1 MLTVNGQMCHSIVWN
16 VILPTLIIVLLNF
29 ISFIY
34 VMDLFGKP
42 VKSGMVAIVGPPN
55 AGKSTLMNNLL
66 GQKISIVTPK
76 PQTTRNRIVGIVND
90 TDYQVVFLDTPG
102 LHKAREPLNIEMV
115 RVAMESLSEVDLVLF
130 LVDVS
135 LPLPEKVQ
143 EKKSAEFAEYLKQIK
158 SPAIMVLN
166 KIDLIDR
173 KKVLP
178 LIKTYHELYPFR
190 AMIPISA
197 LAGEGVDSLLTEI
210 LSLLPMGPRY
220 FPEDIPTD
228 SSERFLCAE
237 IVREKVFLLTGQE
250 IPYSTAVQIESF
262 KEDEVKKL
270 VTIHAAIVLE
280 KKSQKGIVIGK
291 GGKKLKSIG
300 IAARKDIEALIGE
313 KVLLKLWVKVKKNWS
328 QDERF
333 LKEIG
338 F

>member
-1 MLTVNGQMCHSIVWN
+1 
-16 VILPTLIIVLLNF
+16 
-29 ISFIY
+29 
-34 VMDLFGKP
+34 MDLFEKP

-55 AGKSTLMNNLL
+55 AGKSTLMNHLL
-66 GQKISIVTPK
+66 GQKISIVTAK

-90 TDYQVVFLDTPG
+90 NDYQVVFLDTPG
-102 LHKAREPLNIEMV
+102 LHKSREPLNVEMV

-143 EKKSAEFAEYLKQIK
+143 REKAAEHAEYLQRIK
-158 SPAIMVLN
+158 CPAIMVLN

-178 LIKTYHELYPFR
+178 IIDSYAKLYPFH
-190 AMIPISA
+190 AVIPVSA
-197 LAGEGVDSLLTEI
+197 LGGDGLDSLFAEVLT
-210 LSLLPMGPRY
+210 LLPLGPRY

-228 SSERFLCAE
+228 ASERFLCAE

-250 IPYSTAVQIESF
+250 IPYSTAVLIESF
-262 KEDEVKKL
+262 KEDDIKKL

-280 KKSQKGIVIGK
+280 KQSQKGIVIGK

-300 IAARKDIEALIGE
+300 TAARKDIEALIGE

-333 LKEIG
+333 LKELG
-338 F
+338 Y